1 MSGEPASPRASE
13 IQVQA
18 PTKQV
23 VNPAPGEMITSS
35 FTGNTYTIGSPIGE
49 GHFGV
54 VFACTDVWQN
64 ELAAKVLKPTGTYEH
79 VKTRAEAEFTKLLQ
93 VRNPFITFVFDAF
106 EYRDTFYII
115 TERCYC
121 PVSHLFSLDNFN
133 GILWV
138 KAISRCLL
146 QAVHYLHLNGFVHQ
160 DIHLGNVFAALV
172 KDEMAPDLGPGA
184 LSFKLA
190 DLGIAKLFGELQT
203 ANTRAA
209 WMIPPE
215 VHNPKE
221 FGPIDHR
228 IDLYHVGLLLLQI
241 ASGKE
246 LRFSEQEILDG
257 FPRKKTLALPAPLN
271 FALEKTLRR
280 HVLFRTANAMELW
293 RDLNAPPTLPDPPPS
308 ELTES

>member
-1 MSGEPASPRASE
+1 LHSKTLGTTVATEEANNSTDSEALRPVPE
-13 IQVQA
+13 IQRQ
-18 PTKQV
+18 PLTKQV
-23 VNPAPGEMITSS
+23 INPAPGEMITS
-35 FTGNTYTIGSPIGE
+35 FLTGNTYTIGTQIGE

-64 ELAAKVLKPTGTYEH
+64 ELAAKVLKPTSTYED
-79 VKTRAEAEFTKLLQ
+79 VKTRAEAEFKNFFMSEIRLSPLSSMRSNFGTLFTSSLS
-93 VRNPFITFVFDAF
+93 DAIAQF
-106 EYRDTFYII
+106 RSSSASTASTASFWI
-115 TERCYC
+115 
-121 PVSHLFSLDNFN
+121 
-133 GILWV
+133 

-160 DIHLGNVFAALV
+160 DIHLGNVFAALI

-184 LSFKLA
+184 LLFKLA

-228 IDLYHVGLLLLQI
+228 RIDLYHVGLLLLQI

-257 FPRKKTLALPAPLN
+257 CLV
-271 FALEKTLRR
+271 RR
-280 HVLFRTANAMELW
+280 HLL
-293 RDLNAPPTLPDPPPS
+293 
-308 ELTES
+308 